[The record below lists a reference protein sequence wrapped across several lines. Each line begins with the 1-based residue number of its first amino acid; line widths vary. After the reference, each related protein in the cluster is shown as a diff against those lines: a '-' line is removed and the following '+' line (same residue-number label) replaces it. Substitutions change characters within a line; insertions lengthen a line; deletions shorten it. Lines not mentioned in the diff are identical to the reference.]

1 MQKKRKERPA
11 NPKLVLLN
19 KPYGVLSQFSGEAD
33 DDTLKNYIPHK
44 DVYPAG
50 RLDKDSEGLLLL
62 TNDGVYQARLAN
74 PKYKV
79 WKTYWVQVE
88 GEPTEDQLEQ
98 LRNGV
103 ELKDGI
109 TRPAE
114 AFVMP
119 EPNNLWPRNRGS
131 AGIRTEFA
139 KRILMY

>member
-62 TNDGVYQARLAN
+62 TNDGV
-74 PKYKV
+74 
-79 WKTYWVQVE
+79 
-88 GEPTEDQLEQ
+88 
-98 LRNGV
+98 
-103 ELKDGI
+103 
-109 TRPAE
+109 
-114 AFVMP
+114 
-119 EPNNLWPRNRGS
+119 
-131 AGIRTEFA
+131 
-139 KRILMY
+139 